1 MDAKYPSS
9 DKEIPFKTCGLKTS
23 NVGQFQIYINN
34 TRHYTPKISKSIFP
48 VNLDKDRPHSIP
60 FMNQLTVPMMS
71 SVFGLV
77 SKTFCPLNSL
87 YIKSSLKTCDFI
99 ATITTYDCETSSPV
113 ITSFATILMNHEL
126 SKTITSKLY
135 IDVIC
140 ADLTTKGQGYNLLN
154 FIKYLSCNMKFPA
167 EKEGIK
173 YATNNVALS
182 SVQDKIW
189 YYYSQGFILNP
200 LLYPALKGNY
210 NPATKLYKIVTYKDK
225 WNYLPNA
232 KYKAFLKNIK
242 DKQNKTFFQ
251 KSRKI
256 IKSMLGINSPPSPSS
271 SHSLQASFQTEDSKY
286 GMSAEE
292 FNINMNTILDILNGG
307 SDEGLATMVLKQTY
321 TCDDFSKYDANF
333 AIDIPRI
340 KYEPTLHNK
349 DPEHLSPKLLKACE
363 VELTLFLD
371 NFNALSDPSNE
382 NKDGILIY
390 LYNIVIGIYKNFPKN
405 VLYKSNSALR
415 LKFTSALKSLS
426 TSGPYVG
433 VRKYFVK
440 FSNYYLDKVNTIDI
454 TAGLPPIFAG
464 TTRAGYYYK
473 CIYNCDETNNT
484 FTRKAH
490 TKLLA
495 QTLRKRRASTSS
507 AVDSSPNIDRKCY
520 TLCDSKFTRKFP
532 KSKLP
537 YLKYNKTSQAI

>member
-9 DKEIPFKTCGLKTS
+9 DKEIPFKTCGRKTS

-71 SVFGLV
+71 SVFGLI

-87 YIKSSLKTCDFI
+87 YIKDSLKECDFI
-99 ATITTYDCETSSPV
+99 ATITTYDCETNSPV
-113 ITSFATILMNHEL
+113 ITSFATILMNHKL

-173 YATNNVALS
+173 YETNNVALS
-182 SVQDKIW
+182 SVHDKIW

-232 KYKAFLKNIK
+232 KYKAFLKSKTTIK
-242 DKQNKTFFQ
+242 GNTFFQ

-256 IKSMLGINSPPSPSS
+256 MKSIFGIKSPSS
-271 SHSLQASFQTEDSKY
+271 SHSSQASFQTDDSKY
-286 GMSAEE
+286 GMTAEE
-292 FNINMNTILDILNGG
+292 FNTNMNTILDVLNGEVG
-307 SDEGLATMVLKQTY
+307 KGLSTMVLKQTY
-321 TCDDFSKYDANF
+321 HCDDFAKYDANF

-340 KYEPTLHNK
+340 KYEASLHNR
-349 DPEHLSPKLLKACE
+349 DPEHLSPKLLAECE
-363 VELTLFLD
+363 VELKLFSD
-371 NFNALSDPSNE
+371 NFNALSDPSNG
-382 NKDGILIY
+382 NKDASLIY
-390 LYNIVIGIYKNFPKN
+390 LYNIVIGIYKNYPKS

-415 LKFTSALKSLS
+415 LKFTNALKSLS

-433 VRKYFVK
+433 VRKYFAR
-440 FSNYYLDKVNTIDI
+440 FSNYYLDKVNTLDI
-454 TAGLPPIFAG
+454 TTGLPPIFAG

-473 CIYNCDETNNT
+473 CMYECDATNNT
-484 FTRKAH
+484 VTRKAH

-537 YLKYNKTSQAI
+537 YLKYNKISQAI